1 MTTRVERYHWINTI
15 VGLLDAAFYLSEEE
29 QFLVLD
35 IVNRLLVSLRV
46 PERGAVTELPPALA
60 LEVKAGFYTSTLSG
74 PRESGVERPVR
85 PVGNNDVVVS
95 VESWRQAFLDM
106 LVMAYPDI
114 DPFERIATTKVLTDV
129 LVALGVPE
137 RKAAFYPDA
146 VVRAYQEG
154 PDAPWRQ

>member
-1 MTTRVERYHWINTI
+1 MKHNVERYHWLNTI
-15 VGLLDAAFYLSEEE
+15 AGLLDAAFYLSEEE
-29 QFLVLD
+29 QFLVID
-35 IVNRLLVSLRV
+35 IVNRLLVNLRI
-46 PERGAVTELPPALA
+46 PERGDVAEMPPALA
-60 LEVKAGFYTSTLSG
+60 LEVKAGFYTTTLSG

-85 PVGNNDVVVS
+85 ATGHGDVVVS

-106 LVMAYPDI
+106 LVTAYPSI
-114 DPFERIATTKVLTDV
+114 EPFERMAVSKVLTDV